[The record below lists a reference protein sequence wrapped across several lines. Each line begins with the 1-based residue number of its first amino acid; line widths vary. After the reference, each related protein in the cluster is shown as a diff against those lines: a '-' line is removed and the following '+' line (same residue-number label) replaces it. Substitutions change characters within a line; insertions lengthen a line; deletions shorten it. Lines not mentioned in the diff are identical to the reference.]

1 METFLLYAGVTAGAM
16 FRFTL
21 GPLSGYALKLP
32 FMHSV
37 LLTILGM
44 TLTASIVSLV
54 GKPIKS
60 KLVSF
65 STKPKLL
72 LTKKNRRKVILWRK
86 YGMWGVAFLTP
97 LILSPPGGAFVAVSF
112 GEKPRKIIFTM
123 FWSGVFWSLV
133 FNGLIYQFGEV
144 ITGHLK

>member
-1 METFLLYAGVTAGAM
+1 MELFLTYAGVTAGAM

-32 FMHSV
+32 FWHSV

-44 TLTASIVSLV
+44 TLTACLVSLV
-54 GKPIKS
+54 GKPLRA
-60 KLVSF
+60 KLASF

-112 GEKPRKIIFTM
+112 GEKPRTIIFTM
-123 FWSGVFWSLV
+123 FWSAVFWSLV
-133 FNGLIYQFGEV
+133 FNSLIYKFGDT
-144 ITGHLK
+144 ITNFFK